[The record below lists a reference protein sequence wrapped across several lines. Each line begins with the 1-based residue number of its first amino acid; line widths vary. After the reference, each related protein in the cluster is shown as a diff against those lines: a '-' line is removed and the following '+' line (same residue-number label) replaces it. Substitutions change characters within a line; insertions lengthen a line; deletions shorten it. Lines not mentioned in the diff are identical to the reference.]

1 MTGSKFTRT
10 FQKKNCALKAL
21 AVWIAAF
28 PFATQGVQ
36 STISSLIGT
45 ISFTAVSG
53 KKRCASFTRPIIFRS
68 SPDEF
73 VPPPVRRPACSASM
87 SQPSQ
92 SSRLKKVLLSE
103 DSRKASFVLSRRNS
117 EQERK
122 LRLSVQVR
130 QGLQQPN
137 S

>member
-1 MTGSKFTRT
+1 
-10 FQKKNCALKAL
+10 A
-21 AVWIAAF
+21 
-28 PFATQGVQ
+28 Q
-36 STISSLIGT
+36 STTLFLIGMT
-45 ISFTAVSG
+45 WSIAVSG

-87 SQPSQ
+87 SQPSR

-117 EQERK
+117 ERERK
-122 LRLSVQVR
+122 LRLSVQAR